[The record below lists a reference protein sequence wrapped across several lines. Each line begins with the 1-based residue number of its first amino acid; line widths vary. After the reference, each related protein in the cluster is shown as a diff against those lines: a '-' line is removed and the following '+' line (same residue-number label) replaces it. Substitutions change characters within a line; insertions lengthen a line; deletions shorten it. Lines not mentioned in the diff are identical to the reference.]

1 VVVSASDALTTMRS
15 SSGLMATAMV
25 FSPSISSV
33 GLRVLTVVLEGNPLN
48 LEGRISVKGLWA
60 RFAAG

>member
-1 VVVSASDALTTMRS
+1 VVVSASEAFTTMRS

-33 GLRVLTVVLEGNPLN
+33 GLRVLTVVLEGYPLN
-48 LEGRISVKGLWA
+48 LEG
-60 RFAAG
+60 